1 MEEPAGAEILVGQG
15 DVIKGKISREEVAD
29 LIIPAL
35 NSEAHRLK
43 PSRLRATC
51 LSVSQPT
58 IPNYSRLFEGLQ
70 VDGSSNKQEAAAPQL
85 SNSGA

>member
-1 MEEPAGAEILVGQG
+1 
-15 DVIKGKISREEVAD
+15 VAD
-29 LIIPAL
+29 LIIAAL
-35 NSEAHRLK
+35 NSESASFKTFEVKSNLPFSER
-43 PSRLRATC
+43 PPA
-51 LSVSQPT
+51 QPT